1 MTDLAPRRPGSD
13 LIDAVV
19 AHMRDNLEPLKY
31 SVLAPSHYVIYLHPE
46 EFARLKGIL
55 SILEEETTRALDE
68 ELLKLNAQPMPRR
81 MVERVL
87 GTPPPVQNPAMTWQV
102 EFLPDPDGEV
112 APGDILIHS
121 ELLLPQKEEL
131 GAGQRTRRVATVH
144 VGQRT
149 AARQEA
155 STATGPALARP
166 LARLKY
172 SDDAGAHQFEMT
184 RDVLSIGRGGAAHR
198 VDVRLASSEDISREH
213 ARIRRDPSGRFYVC
227 DLSMLG
233 TTLNGTK
240 LPKGYDEVDGER
252 RPNGVETPLPDGAR
266 LGLADTVYL
275 SFDIL
280 TR

>member
-1 MTDLAPRRPGSD
+1 M
-13 LIDAVV
+13 
-19 AHMRDNLEPLKY
+19 
-31 SVLAPSHYVIYLHPE
+31 YLHPD

-55 SILEEETTRALDE
+55 PLLQEETTRALDE
-68 ELLKLNAQPMPRR
+68 ELLKLNTQPMPRR
-81 MVERVL
+81 MIGRVL
-87 GTPPPVQNPAMTWQV
+87 GTTPPVQNPGMAWQV

-112 APGDILIHS
+112 ASGDILIHS
-121 ELLLPQKEEL
+121 ELLLPPQEEL

-149 AARQEA
+149 AVRQEA
-155 STATGPALARP
+155 STATAPVLARP

-172 SDDAGAHQFEMT
+172 SDDAGAHAYEMT
-184 RDVLSIGRGGAAHR
+184 RDAISIGRGGAAHR

-240 LPKGYDEVDGER
+240 LPKGYDEIDGQR

>member
-1 MTDLAPRRPGSD
+1 MDADRAPRRPGSD

-19 AHMRDNLEPLKY
+19 AHMRGNLEPLKY
-31 SVLAPSHYVIYLHPE
+31 SVLAPSQYVVYLHAD

-55 SILEEETTRALDE
+55 PILQDETRRALDE
-68 ELLKLNAQPMPRR
+68 ALVHLNAQPMPRR
-81 MVERVL
+81 LVGRMF
-87 GTPPPVQNPAMTWQV
+87 GSAPPVQNPGTKWHV

-131 GAGQRTRRVATVH
+131 GAGQRTRRVETVH
-144 VGQRT
+144 IGPRT
-149 AARQEA
+149 AVRHEA
-155 STATGPALARP
+155 STATGPAARP

-172 SDDAGAHQFEMT
+172 SDDGGAHEFEMT
-184 RDVLSIGRGGAAHR
+184 GDAISIGRGGAARR
-198 VDVRLASSEDISREH
+198 VDLRVSSSEDVSREH

-240 LPKGYDEVDGER
+240 LPRGYDEVDGER
-252 RPNGVETPLPDGAR
+252 RPNGVETPLPHGAR

-280 TR
+280 TQ